1 MATKTKSAPRRAKKI
16 EEKVPRSTGNG
27 FTRLFFQPKPL
38 FGLALLVT
46 AFVFFPQ
53 IRDALPDL
61 TGREEYQLKLTDIA
75 VTPAPRW
82 VAPDLVAQVVA
93 RAGRT
98 EPMSRLDKTLVQ
110 DLAAAFARHP
120 WVANV
125 SRVRLVPAGIEVDL
139 TYRQPVGMVQLKQG
153 IYPVDSN
160 GTLLPPEDF
169 SADDIKHFPLIRNVK
184 STPQGSAG
192 TNWGDQGVVG
202 AARLAEVIGPH
213 WNRFNLVAIYVPDR
227 IAANTTLDDMVF
239 ELSTVGG
246 SRIVWGRAP
255 ETDHPGELT
264 PEQKIGR
271 LEEYQSKYGALDKS
285 SGPYRIEIHH
295 WKDIL
300 RRPLSA
306 QNETLPVR

>member
-1 MATKTKSAPRRAKKI
+1 MATKTKSAPRRSKKKTEKI
-16 EEKVPRSTGNG
+16 EPSAGNAL
-27 FTRLFFQPKPL
+27 TRLLFRPKLL
-38 FGLALLVT
+38 FGMAVLVS
-46 AFVFFPQ
+46 AVVFFPQ
-53 IRDALPDL
+53 IRDSLPDL
-61 TGREEYQLKLTDIA
+61 SGREEYQLRIADIS

-82 VAPDLVAQVVA
+82 VAADLVSQVVA

-98 EPMSRLDKTLVQ
+98 EPMSRLDKSLVQ
-110 DLAAAFARHP
+110 DLAAAFSSHP

-125 SRVRLVPAGIEVDL
+125 SRVRLVPTGIEVDL
-139 TYRQPVGMVQLKQG
+139 SYRQPVGMVQLKQG
-153 IYPVDSN
+153 MYPVDAN
-160 GTLLPPEDF
+160 GNLLPPEDF
-169 SADDIKHFPLIRNVK
+169 SADDVKRFPLIRDVK
-184 STPQGSAG
+184 STPHGPAG
-192 TNWGDQGVVG
+192 TNWGDDAVVG
-202 AARLAEVIGPH
+202 AAHLAEVIGPY
-213 WNRFNLVAIYVPDR
+213 WNQFNLVAIHAPDR
-227 IAANTTLDDMVF
+227 TTANTSLDDMVF

-285 SGPYRIEIHH
+285 HGPYRIEIYH

-306 QNETLPVR
+306 QADAPPVR